1 MTQAPGNPEKVVL
14 CHPCLCAHHEMFV
27 IVNFLFILEEI
38 NVKKPHIID
47 VGPFFKNEKR
57 VQES

>member
-14 CHPCLCAHHEMFV
+14 CHPCLCAHHEMFG

-38 NVKKPHIID
+38 NFKKTTYYRCR
-47 VGPFFKNEKR
+47 PFF
-57 VQES
+57 